1 MAGFF
6 AMGGYGAFVWTG
18 WGLTL
23 VFVLLLWLHTETRLA
38 KLESQLQ
45 SQGGKRQNRRKKP
58 ARSLICQALVSGGGM
73 GGGAVFFPGLRP
85 CYRSDRAAAAA
96 PPGPTPHR
104 ALSYAERPSPAQ
116 NDPENPP
123 L

>member
-38 KLESQLQ
+38 KLQ
-45 SQGGKRQNRRKKP
+45 SQAENGKTDAKN
-58 ARSLICQALVSGGGM
+58 L
-73 GGGAVFFPGLRP
+73 
-85 CYRSDRAAAAA
+85 
-96 PPGPTPHR
+96 
-104 ALSYAERPSPAQ
+104 
-116 NDPENPP
+116 PEA
-123 L
+123 

>member
-38 KLESQLQ
+38 KLQSQLQ
-45 SQGGKRQNRRKKP
+45 SQAENGKTDAKN
-58 ARSLICQALVSGGGM
+58 L
-73 GGGAVFFPGLRP
+73 
-85 CYRSDRAAAAA
+85 
-96 PPGPTPHR
+96 
-104 ALSYAERPSPAQ
+104 
-116 NDPENPP
+116 PEA
-123 L
+123 